1 MRNLIFICFVFITGL
16 SFSQQK
22 EEDDSKNKQ
31 EKTSSKPESEEA
43 PVIEEVQSRE
53 ENKKV
58 SAKKKVD
65 QDASGM
71 APGKAE
77 QAIQKEASTFNYY
90 NSQSKTQ
97 REQRSPTPAQQS
109 QMNGAVSYFETHA
122 PESFEYH
129 YYKYIAGNHN
139 TSLVNHL
146 KEAEKIR
153 PNNTDVQVQLAA
165 YYMIQNSTTDVSN
178 YLEKLVSNGRLAKS
192 VVIYAEDVLRSVPK
206 NGVLITHGFDDTY
219 GAWYAQ
225 TKKGIR
231 GDVKIISLD
240 LLQSTEYR
248 AKLKKEG
255 FTVPSATVVDVKFL
269 EQFCQLNEKKN
280 LAISLT
286 TPKEYFQPI
295 LSDIYLTGLVFEYKT
310 TKYDNFWRNNTLW
323 NSELDKKLVQN
334 TMDAKGRELSA
345 NYLPMLMQMRKVY
358 NQKGMQE
365 KVSEIDSYIDA
376 IGAQSKKYEQ
386 VQKMKSAY

>member
-1 MRNLIFICFVFITGL
+1 MRNLIFICFFFIT
-16 SFSQQK
+16 SFSFGQQK
-22 EEDDSKNKQ
+22 DEMEVKNKQ
-31 EKTSSKPESEEA
+31 EKTSSKPESEIA
-43 PVIEEVQSRE
+43 PVMEEVESRGE
-53 ENKKV
+53 SKKV
-58 SAKKKVD
+58 SIKKTE
-65 QDASGM
+65 QEGTGM

-77 QAIQKEASTFNYY
+77 QDTQKESSTFNYY
-90 NSQSKTQ
+90 NSQSKMQ

-139 TSLVNHL
+139 VSLVNHL

-153 PNNTDVQVQLAA
+153 PNNTDVHVQLAA
-165 YYMIQNSTTDVSN
+165 YYMIQNSVTDVSN

-192 VVIYAEDVLRSVPK
+192 VVTYAEDVLRSVPQ

-286 TPKEYFQPI
+286 TPKEYFQPV

>member
-122 PESFEYH
+122 PESFE
-129 YYKYIAGNHN
+129 
-139 TSLVNHL
+139 
-146 KEAEKIR
+146 
-153 PNNTDVQVQLAA
+153 
-165 YYMIQNSTTDVSN
+165 
-178 YLEKLVSNGRLAKS
+178 
-192 VVIYAEDVLRSVPK
+192 
-206 NGVLITHGFDDTY
+206 
-219 GAWYAQ
+219 
-225 TKKGIR
+225 
-231 GDVKIISLD
+231 
-240 LLQSTEYR
+240 
-248 AKLKKEG
+248 
-255 FTVPSATVVDVKFL
+255 
-269 EQFCQLNEKKN
+269 
-280 LAISLT
+280 
-286 TPKEYFQPI
+286 
-295 LSDIYLTGLVFEYKT
+295 
-310 TKYDNFWRNNTLW
+310 
-323 NSELDKKLVQN
+323 
-334 TMDAKGRELSA
+334 
-345 NYLPMLMQMRKVY
+345 
-358 NQKGMQE
+358 
-365 KVSEIDSYIDA
+365 
-376 IGAQSKKYEQ
+376 
-386 VQKMKSAY
+386 